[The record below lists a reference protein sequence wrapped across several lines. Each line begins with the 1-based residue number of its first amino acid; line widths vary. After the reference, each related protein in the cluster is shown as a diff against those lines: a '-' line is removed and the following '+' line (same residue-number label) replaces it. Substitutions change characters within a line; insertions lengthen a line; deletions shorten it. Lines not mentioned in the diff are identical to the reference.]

1 MFILAQA
8 ATEGQK
14 APEPAKDQLQ
24 IITETVQT
32 FAAEYGLKIIGAIVI
47 LIVGR
52 LIAKVITKII
62 KASMIKAKAEPT
74 LVTFAEN
81 LVYMAL
87 LGFVIIAALA
97 SLGVQTNSMIAVIG
111 AAGLAVGLALQG
123 ALSNFAA
130 SVLIMVFRP
139 YKVDDLIE
147 AGGSLGFVRA
157 IELFTTTLVTL
168 DNKTVII
175 PNSQMTASSITN
187 LTETDEL
194 RMDLVFGV
202 SYSDDIDKVK
212 EICMKVMKGS
222 DLILKTPEPFVGVL
236 EHGDSSVNFAV
247 RPWVHADHYW
257 DVYFYMHEEVKKAFD
272 REGVSIPFPQR
283 DLHIVSD
290 ATK

>member
-1 MFILAQA
+1 MFVLAQVA
-8 ATEGQK
+8 AK
-14 APEPAKDQLQ
+14 AAEAANEATQPPKDQLQ
-24 IITETVQT
+24 IIVETVQT
-32 FAAEYGLKIIGAIVI
+32 FAAEYGLKIIGAILI
-47 LIVGR
+47 LVLGR
-52 LIAKVITKII
+52 LIAKIVTRII
-62 KASMIKAKAEPT
+62 KASMVKAKAEPT

-157 IELFTTTLVTL
+157 IELFTTTIVTL

-212 EICMKVMKGS
+212 EICMKVMKS
-222 DLILKTPEPFVGVL
+222 NDLILKTPEPFVGVFA
-236 EHGDSSVNFAV
+236 HGASSVDFAV
-247 RPWVHADHYW
+247 RPWVHAKDYW
-257 DVYFYMHEEVKKAFD
+257 DVYFYMH
-272 REGVSIPFPQR
+272 
-283 DLHIVSD
+283 
-290 ATK
+290 